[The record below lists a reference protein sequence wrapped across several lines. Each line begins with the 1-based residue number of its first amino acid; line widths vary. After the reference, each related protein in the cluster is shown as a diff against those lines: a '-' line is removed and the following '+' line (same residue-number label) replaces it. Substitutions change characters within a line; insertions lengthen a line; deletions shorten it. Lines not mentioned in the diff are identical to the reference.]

1 MGYSFMLRFRQID
14 LMFTGYTWVSD
25 KVYRVYMSIQGI
37 QGDKQ
42 SITITCRIYVFGVSV
57 T

>member
-1 MGYSFMLRFRQID
+1 MD

-25 KVYRVYMSIQGI
+25 KVYRVYMGIQGI